1 MLRHSLSGKMG
12 GRSGYDVDPG
22 HPVHVYEISLDSG
35 AKLLR
40 LFECAKRLDQFF
52 DICLNSL
59 RIEKMDWNIKTK
71 EKVQYSVAVFGFV
84 FGLIMVAVSAF
95 AVEPIGE
102 VDPSVISI
110 LGILISFAAAI
121 FGVSL
126 HYDSELQH
134 FKSEARDEFRR
145 LEDELERRP
154 HHHRR
159 REEEETEN
167 IDEE

>member
-1 MLRHSLSGKMG
+1 MK
-12 GRSGYDVDPG
+12 
-22 HPVHVYEISLDSG
+22 EW
-35 AKLLR
+35 
-40 LFECAKRLDQFF
+40 
-52 DICLNSL
+52 SL
-59 RIEKMDWNIKTK
+59 RKK
-71 EKVQYSVAVFGFV
+71 EQIQYCVAVLGFV
-84 FGLIMVAVSAF
+84 FGLVMTAVSAF

-102 VDPSVISI
+102 VHPSIISI
-110 LGILISFAAAI
+110 LGIVISFAAAI

-134 FKSEARDEFRR
+134 FKTEARNEFRR
-145 LEDELERRP
+145 LEDELDRRP

>member
-1 MLRHSLSGKMG
+1 MIKELRVRALSVTVVSSLL
-12 GRSGYDVDPG
+12 DVCLV
-22 HPVHVYEISLDSG
+22 PV
-35 AKLLR
+35 
-40 LFECAKRLDQFF
+40 
-52 DICLNSL
+52 

-71 EKVQYSVAVFGFV
+71 EKIQYGVAVFGFV
-84 FGLIMVAVSAF
+84 FGLALVAISAF
-95 AVEPIGE
+95 CVEPIGE
-102 VDPSVISI
+102 VHPSVISI
-110 LGILISFAAAI
+110 LGIMISFAGAI

-134 FKSEARDEFRR
+134 FKTEARNEFRR
-145 LEDELERRP
+145 LEDELDRRP

>member
-1 MLRHSLSGKMG
+1 MFIPVVKIGKMKKW
-12 GRSGYDVDPG
+12 D
-22 HPVHVYEISLDSG
+22 
-35 AKLLR
+35 
-40 LFECAKRLDQFF
+40 
-52 DICLNSL
+52 
-59 RIEKMDWNIKTK
+59 IKTK
-71 EKVQYSVAVFGFV
+71 EQLQYGVAIFGFV

-110 LGILISFAAAI
+110 LGILISFAGAI

-134 FKSEARDEFRR
+134 FKTEAKNEFRR
-145 LEDELERRP
+145 LEDELEGR

-159 REEEETEN
+159 REEQIEN
-167 IDEE
+167 LDEE